1 MAHFQLAV
9 ECVTAMSL
17 LIVLTQNLVFIER
30 NQYSVIGDMVIG
42 FIIHFFVELCNPINL
57 RDT

>member
-30 NQYSVIGDMVIG
+30 NQYSVRSRGGYRKSGRGGSDM
-42 FIIHFFVELCNPINL
+42 NNQ
-57 RDT
+57 

>member
-9 ECVTAMSL
+9 ECVPAMSL

-30 NQYSVIGDMVIG
+30 NQYSVRRYSNWIYNTL
-42 FIIHFFVELCNPINL
+42 LCRIV
-57 RDT
+57 